1 MGWCIRAPPRRRS
14 GVRGIHSGALDGLGL
29 SATAARAADRKIGSP
44 ELPTPACGCAAAS
57 ARRRA
62 LGSRRAAGAAR
73 MSGTARWGDRELRM
87 PSLRPGRLAR
97 LREVAPARRT
107 ALQVCRPPPVLA
119 RAGTGARGATS
130 PCCPAS
136 FLGAFDLGARG
147 ALYSMPSTRH
157 PIPGPRLVQRRLLE
171 ASAPQQRCGRHT
183 QSHAARSAVGLSSAL
198 PPAPLLFPSAALPSP
213 SACPPHSPP
222 LPLTLP

>member
-14 GVRGIHSGALDGLGL
+14 GVRGIQSGALDGFGL
-29 SATAARAADRKIGSP
+29 SETAARAADRTNCSP

-62 LGSRRAAGAAR
+62 LGSRRAVGAAR
-73 MSGTARWGDRELRM
+73 MSGTARWSDREPRR

-97 LREVAPARRT
+97 LGEVAPARRT
-107 ALQVCRPPPVLA
+107 ALEVCRPPPVLA

-136 FLGAFDLGARG
+136 LLGALDRCLQRASVPPTRAPCSCTVLAGGGAAG
-147 ALYSMPSTRH
+147 TR
-157 PIPGPRLVQRRLLE
+157 L
-171 ASAPQQRCGRHT
+171 
-183 QSHAARSAVGLSSAL
+183 AARPRSLLCPSL
-198 PPAPLLFPSAALPSP
+198 PPSPPPPGLPRPPP
-213 SACPPHSPP
+213 SACPRSAR
-222 LPLTLP
+222 LPLTLHPCLCT